1 MCIYMPVHRPVHL
14 LHLVLC
20 VSVCKC
26 AHPETL
32 SNPCLQKSRWENGSK
47 WEWTSNFEKG
57 HTVLLLCV
65 YASLGESSGT
75 NTSHPVSLFFFFFVS
90 SIQRNMAEMCNY
102 LFEAL
107 CFQQVWN
114 MCTSS
119 PLLFPFIFVRLL
131 FLNPPIILMSIF
143 LSILSSPSSLHHN
156 HMFFSL
162 SHIVSLSFPSYS
174 PVNFTR
180 LFFFTSH
187 TRLCF
192 LPSFK
197 VVYLFFAPG
206 QNNNSLLTSISPASF
221 SFQLRS
227 SLFFFSP
234 SFSSNSLILLQEGR
248 ILMKRSSKTLPETHT
263 HTHTPDTPFPQP
275 K

>member
-1 MCIYMPVHRPVHL
+1 MCVVLYSGTCFCFGVCVCRFLFWIMCIYMPVHRPVHL

-20 VSVCKC
+20 VCVSVPIQRPFQTHVFRNHAGKM
-26 AHPETL
+26 A
-32 SNPCLQKSRWENGSK
+32 KK

-65 YASLGESSGT
+65 YASLRESSGT

-131 FLNPPIILMSIF
+131 FLNPPSSSCPFFSQFFLPALFITITRFSPCHTLF
-143 LSILSSPSSLHHN
+143 LSPSP
-156 HMFFSL
+156 
-162 SHIVSLSFPSYS
+162 HIPL
-174 PVNFTR
+174 VNFSR
-180 LFFFTSH
+180 LFFFYFSH
-187 TRLCF
+187 TPMF
-192 LPSFK
+192 HP
-197 VVYLFFAPG
+197 
-206 QNNNSLLTSISPASF
+206 LL
-221 SFQLRS
+221 
-227 SLFFFSP
+227 
-234 SFSSNSLILLQEGR
+234 
-248 ILMKRSSKTLPETHT
+248 
-263 HTHTPDTPFPQP
+263 
-275 K
+275 

>member
-1 MCIYMPVHRPVHL
+1 MCVVLYSGTCFCFGVCVCRFLFWIMCIYMPVHRPVHL

-32 SNPCLQKSRWENGSK
+32 SDPCLQKSRWENGSK

-65 YASLGESSGT
+65 YASLRESSGT

-131 FLNPPIILMSIF
+131 FLNPPSSSCPF
-143 LSILSSPSSLHHN
+143 FSQFFQLSSSRSHVFLAVTHC
-156 HMFFSL
+156 FSL
-162 SHIVSLSFPSYS
+162 LPFIFPLSTS
-174 PVNFTR
+174 PG
-180 LFFFTSH
+180 FFFFFYFSH
-187 TRLCF
+187 TPMF
-192 LPSFK
+192 P
-197 VVYLFFAPG
+197 P
-206 QNNNSLLTSISPASF
+206 LL
-221 SFQLRS
+221 
-227 SLFFFSP
+227 
-234 SFSSNSLILLQEGR
+234 
-248 ILMKRSSKTLPETHT
+248 
-263 HTHTPDTPFPQP
+263 
-275 K
+275 

>member
-26 AHPETL
+26 AHPEPL
-32 SNPCLQKSRWENGSK
+32 SEPCLQKSRWENGSK

-131 FLNPPIILMSIF
+131 FLNPPSSSCPFFSQVF
-143 LSILSSPSSLHHN
+143 LLPALFITITR
-156 HMFFSL
+156 FFSL

-174 PVNFTR
+174 PCQLLQVV
-180 LFFFTSH
+180 FFYFSH
-187 TRLCF
+187 TPMF
-192 LPSFK
+192 P
-197 VVYLFFAPG
+197 P
-206 QNNNSLLTSISPASF
+206 LL
-221 SFQLRS
+221 
-227 SLFFFSP
+227 
-234 SFSSNSLILLQEGR
+234 
-248 ILMKRSSKTLPETHT
+248 
-263 HTHTPDTPFPQP
+263 
-275 K
+275 